1 MQNRTHACVPLR
13 PPVTVGAQPLAKPL
27 PAELKAAREAS
38 EQPLS
43 CFWLVSE
50 HGDHALVAWLGPIK
64 GFAGDGASP
73 LFSCCRNPWRVL
85 LEPEY
90 QNIENQPQT
99 LITAEDGCGRAGLVG
114 SGLNL
119 PEQVP
124 GKGGPGEGAADKG
137 RLIVT
142 VRVTY

>member
-1 MQNRTHACVPLR
+1 MCPTAPTNDYGCSASCKASPCRAEDSQGSLQSSRF
-13 PPVTVGAQPLAKPL
+13 PVSGWYLNTEITLSSLGSAPSKVL
-27 PAELKAAREAS
+27 PETE
-38 EQPLS
+38 P
-43 CFWLVSE
+43 
-50 HGDHALVAWLGPIK
+50 
-64 GFAGDGASP
+64 SP

-99 LITAEDGCGRAGLVG
+99 LITAEDGCRRAGLVG

-124 GKGGPGEGAADKG
+124 GKGGRGEGAANKG